1 MCACRLEKMQQT
13 SANYHT
19 LYGDL
24 EEYIKEMENRTQNAP
39 VCDDVYAQL
48 SQKEQDLILAAQLGK
63 ALLEKN
69 EELSLIN
76 EKLTENYSRKLEL
89 LEQEK
94 HGLQRKLD
102 SVEGEY
108 ESRVAELL
116 ADIAELKNELEGHE
130 VSLKSTE
137 TEKSKIV
144 RELQEQ
150 NHRLAVSLKQ
160 ASKSE
165 EQLTEQLKSLRQQ
178 FTVRSSNFTDHVS
191 QLEGLREEIDILL
204 ERKYDLE
211 QRIESL
217 GEERENISL
226 TLEESSDRIAML
238 ECINKE
244 QKQQIRLQHR
254 DIEELRHVN
263 TQLQAKLDTI
273 FKRCSSPSFGQ
284 TSVCNENEMASHS
297 SLEDELKSLNGSQI
311 ERSSP
316 QSQPSSSVGLQ
327 GDLKYENIE
336 SDDYEMLPFT
346 EFPIPDSEDGWKFRQ
361 ELADIYYQIKLLC
374 EDLRKKRDSVSID
387 SGIQSSQDEIQ
398 AQNMR
403 IGMITAVLKELRA
416 LTHDLLANYSEL
428 PCSVCKTI
436 VHERDLLEKVQK
448 ELKEKTGD
456 LKMKEENI
464 SELVKKVTIQE
475 REVAVLKEERDQ
487 LHYDIDN
494 SKLAKDEL
502 VKKSWE
508 VRDRAVERKNS
519 VEIELAKT
527 RIDMMHIN
535 SQLMEAIQQK
545 VELSQQLEQWQVDMQ
560 VLLDEQLKT
569 KLKNQEQEDKKKNFK
584 QSQSYHPARNN
595 KGKIFK
601 LWS

>member
-48 SQKEQDLILAAQLGK
+48 AQKERDLILAAQLGK

-69 EELSLIN
+69 EELSMIN

-94 HGLQRKLD
+94 HSLQRKFD

-116 ADIAELKNELEGHE
+116 ADIAELKNELQGHE

-204 ERKYDLE
+204 ERKHDLE

-244 QKQQIRLQHR
+244 QKQQIRIQQR

-263 TQLQAKLDTI
+263 SQLQTKLDNI
-273 FKRCSSPSFGQ
+273 YKRCSSPSFGQ
-284 TSVCNENEMASHS
+284 TSVSNENEMASHS

-311 ERSSP
+311 ERNSS
-316 QSQPSSSVGLQ
+316 QSQPGLSVGLQ
-327 GDLKYENIE
+327 DLKYENIE

-361 ELADIYYQIKLLC
+361 ELAEIYCQIKLLC
-374 EDLRKKRDSVSID
+374 EDLRKKRDSASID
-387 SGIQSSQDEIQ
+387 SGIQSSQGEIQ
-398 AQNMR
+398 AQNMS

-416 LTHDLLANYSEL
+416 LTHDLLAYYSEI

-436 VHERDLLEKVQK
+436 VHERDLLEKAQK
-448 ELKEKTGD
+448 ELKDKTGE
-456 LKMKEENI
+456 LKMKEESI

-475 REVAVLKEERDQ
+475 REVAILKEERDQ
-487 LHYDIDN
+487 LHDDIDN
-494 SKLAKDEL
+494 CTLAKDEL
-502 VKKSWE
+502 VRKSWE
-508 VRDRAVERKNS
+508 VRDRAVERKNA

-560 VLLDEQLKT
+560 VLLDEQLKI
-569 KLKNQEQEDKKKNFK
+569 KLKNQEEEDKNKSFK
-584 QSQSYHPARNN
+584 QSYHLARNN